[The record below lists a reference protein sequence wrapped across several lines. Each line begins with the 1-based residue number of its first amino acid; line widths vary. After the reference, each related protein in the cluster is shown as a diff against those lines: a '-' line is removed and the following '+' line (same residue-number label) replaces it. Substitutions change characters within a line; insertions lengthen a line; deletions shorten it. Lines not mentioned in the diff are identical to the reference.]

1 MRSSGLLQ
9 SEDLEPFSATL
20 FLTGGQLNR
29 LCAWELATL
38 VHGHDRAEG
47 RILCTDRRP
56 AQVAERDPVVSPRG
70 ARSIAE
76 FVLIAHGSR
85 ARKIRRA
92 C

>member
-1 MRSSGLLQ
+1 M
-9 SEDLEPFSATL
+9 
-20 FLTGGQLNR
+20 
-29 LCAWELATL
+29 
-38 VHGHDRAEG
+38 VHSHDRAEG